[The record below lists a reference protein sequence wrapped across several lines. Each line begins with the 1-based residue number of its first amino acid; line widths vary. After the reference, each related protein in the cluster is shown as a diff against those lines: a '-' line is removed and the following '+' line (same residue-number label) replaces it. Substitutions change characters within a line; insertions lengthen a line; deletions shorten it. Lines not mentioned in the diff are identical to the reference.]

1 MPLVHTVRES
11 SVDGRAALVL
21 SSPEGLAATFVPGA
35 GMIGC
40 SLTLDGA
47 ELLAQRGGLIDYVE
61 RGKTFG
67 LPLLYPWANRLDGL
81 DYELAGKRVEID
93 PERSPVRLDPNG
105 LPNHGLLAGSPLWR
119 VVGQEDG
126 EAAGVTAELEFG
138 TAPLLEAFPWPHV
151 LTVEAGLRD
160 RTLTIVTRVRAEE
173 PVPISFGWHPYL
185 TLPGVPRGE
194 WEVSFGVTTRAQLDD
209 RGIPTGETEPAP
221 FTAGPLGDH
230 PFDDFFPGLADPP
243 EFSVADGRGRL
254 VVRFAE
260 GYRCAQVYGPPEM
273 DLICFE
279 PMTAPVNALRTGDEL
294 TLAADYDA
302 RFEIRVEG
310 EPGAR

>member
-1 MPLVHTVRES
+1 MPPVHTVRES

-21 SSPEGLAATFVPGA
+21 TSPAGLAATFVPGA

-47 ELLAQRGGLIDYVE
+47 ELLAQRGGLNDYVE

-67 LPLLYPWANRLDGL
+67 LPLLYPWANRLDAL
-81 DYELAGKRVEID
+81 HYALAGQTVQID

-119 VVGQEDG
+119 VVSHDDG

-138 TAPLLEAFPWPHV
+138 SAPLLEAFPWPHV
-151 LTVEAGLRD
+151 LTVEARLRD

-185 TLPGVPRGE
+185 TLPGVPRAE
-194 WEVSFGVTTRAQLDD
+194 WEVSLGVATRAQLDD
-209 RGIPTGETEPAP
+209 RGIPTGPTEPAP
-221 FTAGPLGDH
+221 FTAGALAER
-230 PFDDFFPGLADPP
+230 PFDDFFPELADPP
-243 EFSVADGRGRL
+243 EFSVGDGRGRIL
-254 VVRFAE
+254 VRFAE
-260 GYRCAQVYGPPEM
+260 GYRCAQVYGPPDL

-279 PMTAPVNALRTGDEL
+279 PMTAPVNALRTGDGL

-302 RFEIRVEG
+302 RYEISVEG